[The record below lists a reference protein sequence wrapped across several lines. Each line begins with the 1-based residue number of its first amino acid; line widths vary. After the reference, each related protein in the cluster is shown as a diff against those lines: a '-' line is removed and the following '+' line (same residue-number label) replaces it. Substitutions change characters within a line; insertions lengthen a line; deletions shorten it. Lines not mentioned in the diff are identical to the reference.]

1 MNWMMA
7 AALIGAF
14 WVCLPDV
21 LFLLGLTRVR
31 RGILGGPEAVRSG
44 PGELVTD
51 EIAEELDA
59 LGFVQAG
66 LYWEQLPTHKLF
78 RHPVFVSRKGD
89 CFASVYRL
97 INNDLPRVAF
107 KTSFADG
114 ASVFTPNYVGGME
127 VDEGTLRAGGLD
139 SGETAILENRAA
151 LAEVLEEHRQRVRR
165 FVLAGHPILPAQIVE
180 DYVEA
185 ARTYSDHPTVRSKLG
200 KAIAVLFCIKLAFL
214 MAGPGLFAA
223 FWGIHHAGIW
233 PILLAESAS
242 VLLFRYYGF
251 PLVSALDKISKLL
264 PVKESP

>member
-7 AALIGAF
+7 GALIGAI

-59 LGFVQAG
+59 LGFVLAG
-66 LYWEQLPTHKLF
+66 LYWEQLPAHKLF

-89 CFASVYRL
+89 CFASIYRL
-97 INNDLPRVAF
+97 FNNDLPRVAF

-114 ASVFTPNYVGGME
+114 AVVFTRNYVGGME
-127 VDEGTLRAGGLD
+127 VDEATLRAGGLD
-139 SGETAILENRAA
+139 SAETAMLEDRAA

-165 FVLAGHPILPAQIVE
+165 FVLAGHPILTAHMIE
-180 DYVEA
+180 DYVEV
-185 ARTYSDHPTVRSKLG
+185 ARTYSDHPTVQRNLG
-200 KAIAVLFCIKLAFL
+200 KNIAVLFWVKLGFL

-223 FWGIHHAGIW
+223 FWGIDHEAIW
-233 PILLAESAS
+233 SILLAESAS

-251 PLVSALDKISKLL
+251 PLVAVIDKLSKML
-264 PVKESP
+264 PAHESP